1 MQSFV
6 RRENIKR
13 YRKLLREVQD
23 EAARRRN
30 LELLAEIENDLHA
43 PAQVMGECQ
52 ARRESNAR
60 ADLSRS
66 AADEK
71 L

>member
-23 EAARRRN
+23 EAARRRI
-30 LELLAEIENDLHA
+30 LELLAEIESDLHA
-43 PAQVMGECQ
+43 PAQAMGDCQ
-52 ARRESNAR
+52 AQRESDAR
-60 ADLSRS
+60 ADHSRS